1 MALREHTL
9 HERILENARCAPDAP
24 AFICGDTQLSFREFA
39 VQVERLSKGL
49 RKIGLHPGSRVAV
62 LLDNGIEA
70 MTLYAA
76 CVRASLI
83 AVGLNIRTSPD
94 EMVLVLQR
102 TQPGLLIG
110 QEKYAEVL
118 AVLKPMVPE
127 CVSLEGVST
136 ERSFT
141 DLLDPDFSAFGEPAP
156 SLNSGCVIIPT
167 AAVAGEPKGALLSQ
181 RNLWASCRVHQ
192 LHFGLDTLRGHLGIM
207 PLFHVM
213 GLTSAWATFVSG
225 GTTVLLPAFDPATA
239 VAAIDAHKLTYFG
252 SFPPILGR
260 ILDAAQASD
269 SRLPSLRAVYGLD
282 GPDNIQRLHQE
293 TSAEF
298 WTGFGQAE
306 TTAFVTAGRA
316 MDRPGA
322 SGRASL
328 MNTVTLVNDLDE
340 PVSNGEA
347 GEIVVRGENVMLEYW
362 GMREET
368 DYAFRNGWHHTGD
381 IGRFDEQGHLHYVK
395 RKAEKELIKTGGENV
410 YPGEVEAVLLRHS
423 DIVACCVIGIADK
436 TWGESVKALCVP
448 KPGASPEIEEVREFV
463 GRQIAGFKKPRIVE
477 FVEDLPLKEGEIDR
491 EAVKAQFG

>member
-9 HERILENARCAPDAP
+9 HERILENARCTPDAT
-24 AFICGDTQLSFREFA
+24 AFICGTAELNFREFA
-39 VQVERLSKGL
+39 VQVERLAKGL
-49 RKIGLHPGSRVAV
+49 RKVGLHPGSRMVV

-83 AVGLNIRTSPD
+83 AVGLNTRTSPE
-94 EMVLVLQR
+94 EMRLVLER
-102 TQPGLLIG
+102 TQPGLFVS
-110 QEKYAEVL
+110 QEKYADAL
-118 AVLKPMVPE
+118 AALKPSVSE

-136 ERSFT
+136 ERSFA
-141 DLLDPDFSAFGEPAP
+141 DLLDPDFSAFGEPSP
-156 SLNSGCVIIPT
+156 SLDSGCVIIPT
-167 AAVAGEPKGALLSQ
+167 AAVGGEPKGALLSQ

-192 LHFGLDTLRGHLGIM
+192 LHFGAETLRGHLGIM

-225 GTTVLLPAFDPATA
+225 GVTVLLPEFNPAEA
-239 VAAIDAHKLTYFG
+239 VAAIDAHQLTYFG

-260 ILDAAQASD
+260 VLDAAKESG
-269 SRLPSLRAVYGLD
+269 SKLESLRAVYGLD

-316 MDRPGA
+316 MERPGA

-328 MNTVTLVNDLDE
+328 LNTVALVNELDE
-340 PVSNGEA
+340 PVSNGAA

-362 GMREET
+362 GMPEDT
-368 DYAFRNGWHHTGD
+368 AYAFRNGWHHTGD
-381 IGRFDEQGHLHYVK
+381 IGRFDEQGYLHYVK

-410 YPGEVEAVLLRHS
+410 YPGEVEAVLLRHP
-423 DIVACCVIGIADK
+423 DIAVCCVIGVADK

-463 GRQIAGFKKPRIVE
+463 GSQIAGFKKPRIVE
-477 FVEDLPLKEGEIDR
+477 FVEDLPLKDGEIDR